1 MVTHSVVHIERRKQ
15 GQNTKYYLTHS
26 YRVGKKTKKIR
37 HYLGL
42 NLTDEEIEER
52 REDAER
58 EIEEQIQAKTDLLK
72 FSLTKK
78 EIEKLSEYDREI
90 EVVHLDVDGWKAFT
104 EKFVF
109 NTNAIEGSTVS
120 PEGVHKLLSHNETA
134 TNSDEIEALNV
145 AEAVEFIQDTDE
157 ELSVDLIKELHRICF
172 DGSKS
177 FAGRL
182 RNVEVVIRNAY
193 GEIVHQGIPKEEIGN
208 ELEELSKWYREN
220 ETDLKPLVLAALV
233 HNQFEYIHPFEDG
246 NGRVGRLLLNYV
258 LLRHDYPPINILFE
272 DRGRYY
278 YCLQQYSS
286 ENRLE
291 DTLKF
296 LVEQYQKGL

>member
-1 MVTHSVVHIERRKQ
+1 MHIERRKQ

-177 FAGRL
+177 FAGKL

>member
-1 MVTHSVVHIERRKQ
+1 MHIERRKQ